1 MFVGKT
7 FNYFL
12 HTSVLKTWK
21 KKHQYILQSLFFK
34 IGIHSKERRTMP
46 LQGME
51 LQEKEEEKDESHIM
65 LFRKNP
71 KIKGV

>member
-1 MFVGKT
+1 MEG
-7 FNYFL
+7 
-12 HTSVLKTWK
+12 
-21 KKHQYILQSLFFK
+21 
-34 IGIHSKERRTMP
+34 RTMP